1 MSGGLTTVVGRWSL
15 TEWVAVV
22 ATAPGPDELAEDV
35 DALVDLCPDR
45 VLLAPV
51 DAHQG
56 LAGALGVP
64 ADAWWCGVAAASR
77 PELEEALGL
86 IRASPRFG
94 DRSLVIGS
102 FRLLRLTD

>member
-1 MSGGLTTVVGRWSL
+1 MPGGLTTVVGRWSL

-22 ATAPGPDELAEDV
+22 TTAPGPDELAEEV
-35 DALVDLCPDR
+35 DGLVELCPDP

-51 DAHQG
+51 DAHEG

-64 ADAWWCGVAAASR
+64 SDAWWCGVAAASR
-77 PELEEALGL
+77 RELEEAVSL
-86 IRASPRFG
+86 IRVSPSLG
-94 DRSLVIGS
+94 DRPLVVGS